1 MYELPTTV
9 DIDGNVFHIRRKGD
23 FRVILDCFAALQD
36 DELDK
41 EYKILTAIII
51 FYEEFNSLEDTN
63 KYGEFLEK
71 LTLEMFKFINCGQDN
86 QRGTES
92 EISLIN
98 WEDDSQIICAAVNNV
113 AKQEVRILEYLHWWT
128 FLGYYMSVGQSV
140 LSTVVSIRDKVYRG
154 KKLDKWEQDFKKE
167 NPQFFVRKQPTIER
181 EFEEELR
188 NLWNGGD

>member
-9 DIDGNVFHIRRKGD
+9 DIDGNIFHIRRKGD

-51 FYEEFNSLEDTN
+51 FYEEFGSLEDTN

-86 QRGTES
+86 QRGAAS

-181 EFEEELR
+181 EFEKELR

>member
-41 EYKILTAIII
+41 EYKILTAIIS

-86 QRGTES
+86 QKGAES

-181 EFEEELR
+181 EFEEGLR

>member
-92 EISLIN
+92 KISLIN

>member
-51 FYEEFNSLEDTN
+51 FYEEFNSPEDTN

-86 QRGTES
+86 QRGAES

-98 WEDDSQIICAAVNNV
+98 WEGDSQIICAAVNNV

>member
-51 FYEEFNSLEDTN
+51 FYEEFDSLEDTN

-86 QRGTES
+86 QRGAES

-181 EFEEELR
+181 EFEKELR

>member
-23 FRVILDCFAALQD
+23 FRVILDCFVALQD

-86 QRGTES
+86 QKGAES
-92 EISLIN
+92 EISLIT
-98 WEDDSQIICAAVNNV
+98 WEDDSHIICAAVNNV

-181 EFEEELR
+181 EFEEGLR

>member
-51 FYEEFNSLEDTN
+51 FYEEFDSLEDTN
-63 KYGEFLEK
+63 KYGKFLEK
-71 LTLEMFKFINCGQDN
+71 LTLEMFRFINCGQDN
-86 QRGTES
+86 QRGAES

>member
-51 FYEEFNSLEDTN
+51 FYEEFDSLEDTN
-63 KYGEFLEK
+63 KYSEFLEK

-86 QRGTES
+86 QRGAES

-140 LSTVVSIRDKVYRG
+140 LSAVVSIRDKVYRG

-181 EFEEELR
+181 EFEEGLR

>member
-1 MYELPTTV
+1 MYKLPTTV
-9 DIDGNVFHIRRKGD
+9 GIDGNVFHIRRKGD

-51 FYEEFNSLEDTN
+51 FYEEFDSLEDTN

-86 QRGTES
+86 QRGAES

>member
-51 FYEEFNSLEDTN
+51 FYEEFDSLEDTN

-86 QRGTES
+86 QRGAAS

-154 KKLDKWEQDFKKE
+154 KKLDKWERDFKKE
-167 NPQFFVRKQPTIER
+167 NPQFFVHKQPTIER

>member
-71 LTLEMFKFINCGQDN
+71 LTLEMFKFINCGQDS
-86 QRGTES
+86 QRGAES

-181 EFEEELR
+181 EFEEGLR

>member
-9 DIDGNVFHIRRKGD
+9 NIDGKVFHIRRKGD
-23 FRVILDCFAALQD
+23 FRVILDCFSALQD

-51 FYEEFNSLEDTN
+51 FYEEFKSLEDTN
-63 KYGEFLEK
+63 KYADYIEK
-71 LTLEMFKFINCGQDN
+71 LALEMFQFINCGQDN
-86 QRGTES
+86 QQGAES
-92 EISLIN
+92 NISLIN
-98 WEDDSQIICAAVNNV
+98 WNEDSQIICAAVNNV
-113 AKQEVRILEYLHWWT
+113 AKQEVRILDYLHWWT

-167 NPQFFVRKQPTIER
+167 NPQFFVRKQATIER

>member
-51 FYEEFNSLEDTN
+51 FYEEFDSLEDTN

-86 QRGTES
+86 QRGAES

>member
-51 FYEEFNSLEDTN
+51 FYEEFDSLEDTN

-86 QRGTES
+86 QRGAES

-154 KKLDKWEQDFKKE
+154 KKLDKWEKDFKKE

>member
-23 FRVILDCFAALQD
+23 FRVIVDCFAALQD

-51 FYEEFNSLEDTN
+51 FYEEFDSLEDTN

-71 LTLEMFKFINCGQDN
+71 LTLEMFKFINCGQNN
-86 QRGTES
+86 QKGAES

-154 KKLDKWEQDFKKE
+154 KKLDKLYHDFKKE

>member
-51 FYEEFNSLEDTN
+51 FYEEFDSLEDTN
-63 KYGEFLEK
+63 KYSEFLEK

-86 QRGTES
+86 QKGAES
-92 EISLIN
+92 KISLIN

>member
-23 FRVILDCFAALQD
+23 FRVIIDCFAALQD

-51 FYEEFNSLEDTN
+51 FYEEFDSLEDTN

-86 QRGTES
+86 QRGAES

>member
-51 FYEEFNSLEDTN
+51 FYEEFDSLEDTN

-86 QRGTES
+86 QRGAAS

-154 KKLDKWEQDFKKE
+154 KKLDKWEKDFKKE
-167 NPQFFVRKQPTIER
+167 NPQFFVRKQTTVER

>member
-23 FRVILDCFAALQD
+23 FRVILGCFAALQD

-51 FYEEFNSLEDTN
+51 FYEEFDSLEDTN
-63 KYGEFLEK
+63 KYSEFLEK
-71 LTLEMFKFINCGQDN
+71 LALEMFKFINCGQNN
-86 QRGTES
+86 QRGAES